1 MEPIS
6 IILALAGLA
15 VGGVLTFIVTRKNN
29 NGIVAAAEEKAQAI
43 IKEAQAK
50 GELYLKDKT
59 MEAKDRFYQMK
70 TEHEKHIT
78 EKDKAILAAEN
89 RIKQKETTLNQQLEQ
104 NKRKQTEVETIQ
116 TNLNAHTFLQVLL
129 MCSISFL
136 LLGHW

>member
-50 GELYLKDKT
+50 GAKFIEAPARSF
-59 MEAKDRFYQMK
+59 MESRS
-70 TEHEKHIT
+70 HSSH
-78 EKDKAILAAEN
+78 
-89 RIKQKETTLNQQLEQ
+89 TTP
-104 NKRKQTEVETIQ
+104 EVERVVRASPGPRRFRRQPREGERDTLAGQ
-116 TNLNAHTFLQVLL
+116 DR
-129 MCSISFL
+129 
-136 LLGHW
+136 